1 MNIKKEPVRAWQQCH
16 DRQRGR
22 CLRIS
27 VVTSP
32 RPRAPL
38 PPPLQRRAECAPDLG
53 NALDIPTVNMIL
65 WFMADGVRGQ
75 PVTMIDGKS
84 IAATHAVI
92 KPYVRATP
100 IAGVSGADFGLSRF
114 SLVLKLEHLQHSGSF
129 KARGAFANLL
139 LRRVPPVGV
148 VAASGGNHGAA
159 VAYAARRLG
168 ARAKIF
174 VPTVSSP
181 VKIQRIREY
190 GADLVVGGDRY
201 ADALAASEA
210 WAAESGALPVHAF
223 DQVETLLGQG
233 TIGMELAAQA
243 PDVDTLLV
251 PVGGGGLIGGIAA
264 WYAGATKVIGVE
276 PHHAPTLTE
285 ALKARRPVDAE
296 TGSIAA
302 DSLAPRRVGE
312 LMLPIA
318 QAYVDRVV
326 LVSDAGMQRA
336 QDSLWKTLRLVAEP
350 GGVAGLAALL
360 DGGYMPGSGERVSVV
375 ISGGNTSAVEF

>member
-1 MNIKKEPVRAWQQCH
+1 MEEALGADGHGLLEQHDALVGLVAEELQGGEAAGRRHVEMRPAARGYDKAFCRRHAGLLPCGGMRISLGSMNIKKEPVRAWQQCH

-53 NALDIPTVNMIL
+53 DALDIPTVNMIL

-233 TIGMELAAQA
+233 TIGAELTAQT
-243 PDVDTLLV
+243 PSLDT
-251 PVGGGGLIGGIAA
+251 
-264 WYAGATKVIGVE
+264 
-276 PHHAPTLTE
+276 
-285 ALKARRPVDAE
+285 
-296 TGSIAA
+296 
-302 DSLAPRRVGE
+302 
-312 LMLPIA
+312 
-318 QAYVDRVV
+318 V
-326 LVSDAGMQRA
+326 LVA
-336 QDSLWKTLRLVAEP
+336 
-350 GGVAGLAALL
+350 
-360 DGGYMPGSGERVSVV
+360 
-375 ISGGNTSAVEF
+375 